1 MPKYYNYFN
10 TNRPNYRIPSEKEI
24 KNRNNTVRKLFN
36 AKGIPRNMADQE
48 ILGRV
53 KVYDNAMTR
62 KNILNFNSNKYDN
75 QGRKLTKIKIANF
88 ISNGRVFNQGKRKA
102 LVKLML
108 RFDIGRPAIQ
118 GGHILEILALKNED
132 VIRYIKYM
140 AEYFG
145 TDGVVKRTGMKNYVP
160 HYIVNLMNKY
170 RIGTLHFPAQG
181 RRGPI
186 REDPGAVRVLK
197 KRIAFLEKMLN
208 IRGMWYYRNA
218 EHEGEY
224 TLNRDNLPRNMQNK
238 FRNRIVSRR
247 DIWRFMEKEF
257 PLPPHPKNAAT
268 KIQKTVRGMR
278 NRKKLTTMRKAATT
292 IQKTVRGMINRKK
305 MKTVAG
311 KRKASTSIKTTSAGK
326 RKRSPQ

>member
-1 MPKYYNYFN
+1 MPLFM
-10 TNRPNYRIPSEKEI
+10 YRRPSEKEI
-24 KNRNNTVRKLFN
+24 KNRNKTVRKLFN
-36 AKGIPRNMADQE
+36 AKGIPRNMGNKE

-62 KNILNFNSNKYDN
+62 KNILNFNSNKFDN

-88 ISNGRVFNQGKRKA
+88 ISNGRVFNEGKRKA

-132 VIRYIKYM
+132 VIRYIRYM
-140 AEYFG
+140 ADYFG
-145 TDGVVKRTGMKNYVP
+145 TDGVVERSYDKNYVP

-197 KRIAFLEKMLN
+197 KRTAFLEKMLK
-208 IRGMWYYRNA
+208 IRGMRYESLPR
-218 EHEGEY
+218 
-224 TLNRDNLPRNMQNK
+224 LSDILPRIFFKDNLPRNMQNK
-238 FRNRIVSRR
+238 FRNRIVSR
-247 DIWRFMEKEF
+247 DDMWRYMQKEF
-257 PLPPHPKNAAT
+257 PLPPHPKKAAT

-292 IQKTVRGMINRKK
+292 IQKTVRGVRARTTVKK

-311 KRKASTSIKTTSAGK
+311 RVSLRGK
-326 RKRSPQ
+326 RKRSTQ

>member
-145 TDGVVKRTGMKNYVP
+145 TDGVVKRIGMKNYVP

-170 RIGTLHFPAQG
+170 LIGTLHFPAQG

-197 KRIAFLEKMLN
+197 KRTAFLEKMLN

-292 IQKTVRGMINRKK
+292 IQKTVRGVRARTTVKK

-311 KRKASTSIKTTSAGK
+311 RVSLRGK

>member
-1 MPKYYNYFN
+1 MPNYYNYY
-10 TNRPNYRIPSEKEI
+10 NRPNYRGPTSEKEI

-140 AEYFG
+140 ADYFG
-145 TDGVVKRTGMKNYVP
+145 TDGVVERSYVKNYVP

-197 KRIAFLEKMLN
+197 KRTAFLEKMLK

-218 EHEGEY
+218 EDEGEY

-292 IQKTVRGMINRKK
+292 IQKRARGMINRTTVKK

-311 KRKASTSIKTTSAGK
+311 RVSLRGK

>member
-1 MPKYYNYFN
+1 MPNYYNYY
-10 TNRPNYRIPSEKEI
+10 NRPNYRGPTSEKEI
-24 KNRNNTVRKLFN
+24 KNRNNTVRKVLN

-48 ILGRV
+48 IFGRV

-132 VIRYIKYM
+132 VIRYIKYT
-140 AEYFG
+140 ADFFG
-145 TDGVVKRTGMKNYVP
+145 DSGVEFRGGRIP
-160 HYIVNLMNKY
+160 HYIANLTYKRRGPHPDY
-170 RIGTLHFPAQG
+170 YKR

-197 KRIAFLEKMLN
+197 KRTAFLKEMLKVQV
-208 IRGMWYYRNA
+208 GTGTPA
-218 EHEGEY
+218 
-224 TLNRDNLPRNMQNK
+224 RDGYGDIGGVMRFRLPRNIRNK
-238 FRNRIVSRR
+238 ISVPSHTNYIHPRH
-247 DIWRFMEKEF
+247 IWRFMQKEF

-268 KIQKTVRGMR
+268 KIQSVVRGMR

-292 IQKTVRGMINRKK
+292 IQKTVRGMSTRKK

>member
-197 KRIAFLEKMLN
+197 KRTAFLEKMLN

-218 EHEGEY
+218 EYEGEY

-292 IQKTVRGMINRKK
+292 IQKTVRGVRARTTVKK

-311 KRKASTSIKTTSAGK
+311 RVSLRGK

>member
-1 MPKYYNYFN
+1 MPNYYNYY
-10 TNRPNYRIPSEKEI
+10 NRPNYRGPTSEKEI

-88 ISNGRVFNQGKRKA
+88 ISNGRVFNQRKRKA
-102 LVKLML
+102 LVELML

-140 AEYFG
+140 ADYFG
-145 TDGVVKRTGMKNYVP
+145 TDGVVERSYVKNYVP

-170 RIGTLHFPAQG
+170 RIRTLHFPAQG

-197 KRIAFLEKMLN
+197 KRTAFLEKMLK

-218 EHEGEY
+218 EDEGEY

-292 IQKTVRGMINRKK
+292 IQKTVRGVRARTTVKK

-311 KRKASTSIKTTSAGK
+311 RVSLRGK

>member
-1 MPKYYNYFN
+1 M
-10 TNRPNYRIPSEKEI
+10 PNYRRPSEKEI
-24 KNRNNTVRKLFN
+24 KNRNKTVRKLFN
-36 AKGIPRNMADQE
+36 AKGIPRNMGNKE

-53 KVYDNAMTR
+53 KVYDNAMSR
-62 KNILNFNSNKYDN
+62 KNILNFNSNKFDN

-88 ISNGRVFNQGKRKA
+88 ISNGRVFNEGKRKA

-108 RFDIGRPAIQ
+108 RFDIGRPGIQ

-140 AEYFG
+140 ADYFG
-145 TDGVVKRTGMKNYVP
+145 TDGVVERSYVKNYVP

-197 KRIAFLEKMLN
+197 KRTAFLEKMLK
-208 IRGMWYYRNA
+208 IRGMRYKWNA
-218 EHEGEY
+218 EDEG
-224 TLNRDNLPRNMQNK
+224 LNRDNLPRNMQNN

-247 DIWRFMEKEF
+247 DIWRYILKEF

-268 KIQKTVRGMR
+268 KIQSAVRGMR
-278 NRKKLTTMRKAATT
+278 NRKKLTTMQKAATT
-292 IQKTVRGMINRKK
+292 IQKTVRGVRARTTVKK

-311 KRKASTSIKTTSAGK
+311 RVSLRGK

>member
-1 MPKYYNYFN
+1 MYLGKKY
-10 TNRPNYRIPSEKEI
+10 TGPSEKEI
-24 KNRNNTVRKLFN
+24 KRRNNTVRKLFN
-36 AKGIPRNMADQE
+36 AKGIPRNMGNNE
-48 ILGRV
+48 ILSRV
-53 KVYDNAMTR
+53 KVYDNAMSRKKVYNNVMSR
-62 KNILNFNSNKYDN
+62 KNILNFNSNQD
-75 QGRKLTKIKIANF
+75 RKLKKIKIANF
-88 ISNGRVFNQGKRKA
+88 ISNGRVFNQRKRKA
-102 LVKLML
+102 LVELMI
-108 RFDIGRPAIQ
+108 RFDIGQPAHR

-140 AEYFG
+140 ADYFG
-145 TDGVVKRTGMKNYVP
+145 TDGVVERKYDTNYVP

-197 KRIAFLEKMLN
+197 KRTAFLEKMLK
-208 IRGMWYYRNA
+208 IRGMQYKWII
-218 EHEGEY
+218 GI
-224 TLNRDNLPRNMQNK
+224 NRDNLPRNMQNK

-247 DIWRFMEKEF
+247 DMWLYMLKEF

-268 KIQKTVRGMR
+268 KIQSAVRGMR

-292 IQKTVRGMINRKK
+292 IQKTVRGMSTRKK

-311 KRKASTSIKTTSAGK
+311 KRKASTSIKTTSVK
-326 RKRSPQ
+326 RTKTKR

>member
-1 MPKYYNYFN
+1 M
-10 TNRPNYRIPSEKEI
+10 PNYRRPSEKEI
-24 KNRNNTVRKLFN
+24 KNRNKTVRKLFN
-36 AKGIPRNMADQE
+36 AKGIPRNMGNKE

-53 KVYDNAMTR
+53 KVYDNAMSR
-62 KNILNFNSNKYDN
+62 KNILNFNSNKFDN

-88 ISNGRVFNQGKRKA
+88 ISNGRVFNEGKRKA

-108 RFDIGRPAIQ
+108 RFDIGRPGIQ

-140 AEYFG
+140 ADYFG
-145 TDGVVKRTGMKNYVP
+145 TDGVVERSYVKNYVP

-170 RIGTLHFPAQG
+170 RIVTLHFPAQG

-197 KRIAFLEKMLN
+197 KRTAFLEKMLK
-208 IRGMWYYRNA
+208 IRGMRYKWNA
-218 EHEGEY
+218 EDEG
-224 TLNRDNLPRNMQNK
+224 LNRDNLPRNMQNN

-247 DIWRFMEKEF
+247 DIWRYILKEF

-268 KIQKTVRGMR
+268 KIQSAVRGMR
-278 NRKKLTTMRKAATT
+278 NRKKLTTMQKAATT
-292 IQKTVRGMINRKK
+292 IQKTVRGVRARTTVKK

-311 KRKASTSIKTTSAGK
+311 RVSLRGK

>member
-145 TDGVVKRTGMKNYVP
+145 TDGVVNTGMNNYVP
-160 HYIVNLMNKY
+160 HYIFNLMNKY

-197 KRIAFLEKMLN
+197 KRTAFLEKMLN

-292 IQKTVRGMINRKK
+292 IQKTVRGVRARTTVKK

-311 KRKASTSIKTTSAGK
+311 RVSLRGK

>member
-1 MPKYYNYFN
+1 MPIKYNQERFGP
-10 TNRPNYRIPSEKEI
+10 TEKEF
-24 KNRNNTVRKLFN
+24 KNRNNTVRKVFN
-36 AKGIPRNMADQE
+36 AKGLPRNMGNKE
-48 ILGRV
+48 ILSRV
-53 KVYDNAMTR
+53 KVYDNMRTLKGMR
-62 KNILNFNSNKYDN
+62 NSRYGND
-75 QGRKLTKIKIANF
+75 LKIKISNF
-88 ISNGRVFNQGKRKA
+88 ISNGRVFNQRKRKA
-102 LVKLML
+102 LAELML
-108 RFDIGRPAIQ
+108 RLDEY

-140 AEYFG
+140 ADYFG
-145 TDGVVKRTGMKNYVP
+145 TDGVVERNYVKNYVP

-197 KRIAFLEKMLN
+197 KRTAFLEKMLK
-208 IRGMWYYRNA
+208 IRGMRYKWNA
-218 EHEGEY
+218 EDEGEY

-247 DIWRFMEKEF
+247 DIWRYILKEF

-268 KIQKTVRGMR
+268 KIQSVVRGMR

-292 IQKTVRGMINRKK
+292 IQKRARAVS
-305 MKTVAG
+305 A
-311 KRKASTSIKTTSAGK
+311 KRKASTSIKTMSAK
-326 RKRSPQ
+326 RTKTKR

>member
-1 MPKYYNYFN
+1 M
-10 TNRPNYRIPSEKEI
+10 YRRPSEKEI
-24 KNRNNTVRKLFN
+24 KNRNKTVRKLFN
-36 AKGIPRNMADQE
+36 AKGIPRNMGNKE

-62 KNILNFNSNKYDN
+62 KNILNFNSNKFDN

-102 LVKLML
+102 LVELML
-108 RFDIGRPAIQ
+108 RFDIGQPAHR

-140 AEYFG
+140 ADYFG
-145 TDGVVKRTGMKNYVP
+145 TDGVVERNYVKNYVP

-197 KRIAFLEKMLN
+197 KRTAFLEKMLK
-208 IRGMWYYRNA
+208 IRGMRYESLPR
-218 EHEGEY
+218 
-224 TLNRDNLPRNMQNK
+224 LNLPRNMQNK
-238 FRNRIVSRR
+238 FPNRIVSRR
-247 DIWRFMEKEF
+247 DMWRYMQKEF
-257 PLPPHPKNAAT
+257 PLPPHPKNAPTKIPPHPKNAAT
-268 KIQKTVRGMR
+268 KIQS
-278 NRKKLTTMRKAATT
+278 A
-292 IQKTVRGMINRKK
+292 VRGMINRTTVKK

-311 KRKASTSIKTTSAGK
+311 KRKASTSIKTTSAK
-326 RKRSPQ
+326 RTKTK

>member
-1 MPKYYNYFN
+1 MPIQYKKSRTVYGPTEN
-10 TNRPNYRIPSEKEI
+10 ELK
-24 KNRNNTVRKLFN
+24 KRNNTVRKVLN
-36 AKGIPRNMADQE
+36 AKGIPRNVANKE

-53 KVYDNAMTR
+53 KVYNNVMSR
-62 KNILNFNSNKYDN
+62 KLQYPILNFNANEDRFSVRNT
-75 QGRKLTKIKIANF
+75 RKKMKIANF
-88 ISNGRVFNQGKRKA
+88 ISNGRVFNQRKRKA
-102 LVKLML
+102 LVELML
-108 RFDIGRPAIQ
+108 RFDFGQPYRR
-118 GGHILEILALKNED
+118 GEESHIWEMLALKNED

-140 AEYFG
+140 ADYFG
-145 TDGVVKRTGMKNYVP
+145 TDGVVERNYNKNYVP

-170 RIGTLHFPAQG
+170 RIGTLRFPAQG

-197 KRIAFLEKMLN
+197 KRTAFLKEMLK
-208 IRGMWYYRNA
+208 IRGKR
-218 EHEGEY
+218 Y

-238 FRNRIVSRR
+238 FPNGNVSKK
-247 DIWRFMEKEF
+247 DLWRYMQKEF

-292 IQKTVRGMINRKK
+292 IQKRARGMINRTTVKK

-311 KRKASTSIKTTSAGK
+311 RVSLRGK
-326 RKRSPQ
+326 RKRSPP

>member
-1 MPKYYNYFN
+1 MPIKYNQE
-10 TNRPNYRIPSEKEI
+10 TLRLLLET
-24 KNRNNTVRKLFN
+24 RNNTVRKLFN
-36 AKGIPRNMADQE
+36 AKGIPRNMGNKE

-62 KNILNFNSNKYDN
+62 KNILNFNSNKFDN

-88 ISNGRVFNQGKRKA
+88 ISNGRVFNQRKRKE
-102 LVKLML
+102 LVELML
-108 RFDIGRPAIQ
+108 RFDVGQPAHR

-132 VIRYIKYM
+132 VIRYIKYT
-140 AEYFG
+140 ADYFG
-145 TDGVVKRTGMKNYVP
+145 TDGVVERSYVKNYVP

-170 RIGTLHFPAQG
+170 RIGTLGVPGSAQG

-197 KRIAFLEKMLN
+197 KRTAFLEKMLK
-208 IRGMWYYRNA
+208 IRGMRYESLPRLS
-218 EHEGEY
+218 HI
-224 TLNRDNLPRNMQNK
+224 LPRIFFKDNLPRNMQNK
-238 FRNRIVSRR
+238 FRNRIVSR
-247 DIWRFMEKEF
+247 DDMWRYMQKEF

-268 KIQKTVRGMR
+268 KIQSAVRGMR

-292 IQKTVRGMINRKK
+292 IQKTVRGMSTRKK
-305 MKTVAG
+305 MKTVAAG
-311 KRKASTSIKTTSAGK
+311 RVSLRGK

>member
-1 MPKYYNYFN
+1 MPNYYNYY
-10 TNRPNYRIPSEKEI
+10 NRPNYRGPTSEKEI

-140 AEYFG
+140 ADYFG
-145 TDGVVKRTGMKNYVP
+145 TDGVVERSYVKNYVP

-170 RIGTLHFPAQG
+170 RIATLLFPAQG

-197 KRIAFLEKMLN
+197 KRTAFLEKMLK

-218 EHEGEY
+218 EDEGEY

-292 IQKTVRGMINRKK
+292 IQKRARGMSTRKK

-311 KRKASTSIKTTSAGK
+311 KRKASTSIKTTSAK
-326 RKRSPQ
+326 RTKTNR

>member
-1 MPKYYNYFN
+1 MPNYYSYY
-10 TNRPNYRIPSEKEI
+10 NRPNYRGPTSEKEI

-108 RFDIGRPAIQ
+108 RFDSGRPAIQ

-140 AEYFG
+140 ADYFG
-145 TDGVVKRTGMKNYVP
+145 TDGVVERNYDENYVP

-170 RIGTLHFPAQG
+170 RIATLRFPAQG

-197 KRIAFLEKMLN
+197 KRTAFLEKMLK
-208 IRGMWYYRNA
+208 IRGMRYKRNA
-218 EHEGEY
+218 EDEGEY

-247 DIWRFMEKEF
+247 DIWRFMQKEF

-268 KIQKTVRGMR
+268 KIQSVVRGMR

-292 IQKTVRGMINRKK
+292 IQKTVRGMRARTTVKK

-311 KRKASTSIKTTSAGK
+311 RVSLRGK
-326 RKRSPQ
+326 RKRSPP

>member
-1 MPKYYNYFN
+1 MPNYYNYY
-10 TNRPNYRIPSEKEI
+10 NRPNYRGPTSEKEI
-24 KNRNNTVRKLFN
+24 KNRNNTVRKVLN

-140 AEYFG
+140 ADYFG
-145 TDGVVKRTGMKNYVP
+145 TDGVVERNYVKNYVP

-197 KRIAFLEKMLN
+197 KRTAFLEKMLK
-208 IRGMWYYRNA
+208 IRNPKPLT
-218 EHEGEY
+218 HTPKL
-224 TLNRDNLPRNMQNK
+224 TLIRDNLPRNMQNK
-238 FRNRIVSRR
+238 FLNRIVSRR
-247 DIWRFMEKEF
+247 DIWRYMLKEF

-268 KIQKTVRGMR
+268 KIQSVVRGMR

-292 IQKTVRGMINRKK
+292 IQKRARGMINRTTVKK

-311 KRKASTSIKTTSAGK
+311 RVSLRGK